1 MKSKAGDNVTNYEQA
16 EKDYIAGMKYKD
28 IAEKYGVGL
37 NTVKSWKQRYG
48 WIRGDAHRHK
58 KEEKKEYA
66 HKNKK
71 SVHTKC
77 SEEIK
82 ESDAVIDSP
91 ELSEKQ
97 IEFCVYLT
105 KCHNQTKAYMKA
117 YGADYFSAA
126 ASANRLLK
134 KDKIQKYLSELRE
147 KKMQQIQ
154 LREEDILEKYID
166 IAYADMNDY
175 VEIVDGQIVVKEK
188 FDGSIVQEI
197 TPTKGGGIKIKLNDR
212 MKAMSRLE
220 EYVAREKAKNEENEE
235 GGVVFIPS
243 VLEDEDE

>member
-1 MKSKAGDNVTNYEQA
+1 MTNQELA

-28 IAEKYGVGL
+28 IADKYNVSL
-37 NTVKSWKQRYG
+37 NTVKSWKKRKG
-48 WIRGDAHRHK
+48 WIRGDTHSHR
-58 KEEKKEYA
+58 KEAEKEGA
-66 HKNKK
+66 HKNEER
-71 SVHTKC
+71 VHTKKREKPQGIVE
-77 SEEIK
+77 SDEEI
-82 ESDAVIDSP
+82 DGPD
-91 ELSEKQ
+91 LSAKQ
-97 IEFCVYLT
+97 LEFCTYLA

-117 YGADYFSAA
+117 YGVDYFSAA

-134 KDKIQKYLSELRE
+134 KAKIQTYLSELRE
-147 KKMQQIQ
+147 MKMQQIQ

-175 VEIVDGQIVVKEK
+175 VEIVDGQIVVKED

-212 MKAMSRLE
+212 MKAMARLE
-220 EYVAREKAKNEENEE
+220 EYVAREKAKSEESEE

-243 VLEDEDE
+243 VLEEDEDE

>member
-1 MKSKAGDNVTNYEQA
+1 MTNQELA

-28 IAEKYGVGL
+28 IADKYNVSL

-48 WIRGDAHRHK
+48 WIRGATHSHK
-58 KEEKKEYA
+58 KETKKECA
-66 HKNKK
+66 HKKEK
-71 SVHTKC
+71 SMHTKMQ
-77 SEEIK
+77 EEIK
-82 ESDAVIDSP
+82 ETDEVIDGP
-91 ELSEKQ
+91 DLSEKQ

-126 ASANRLLK
+126 SSANRLLK
-134 KDKIQKYLSELRE
+134 KDKIQRYLSELRE
-147 KKMQQIQ
+147 MKMQQLQ

-175 VEIVDGQIVVKEK
+175 VEIVDGQIVVRED

-212 MKAMSRLE
+212 MKAMARLE
-220 EYVAREKAKNEENEE
+220 EYVAREKAKSEESEE

-243 VLEDEDE
+243 VLEEDEDE